1 MRLLLRK
8 KLATDPP
15 PGLRIQ
21 HVAIEKPDTK
31 PTELVHRY
39 FTEKKTAEH
48 IAQKEKHQRLQRR
61 KLALEKYL
69 VEKEKQQQTQEKQQ
83 QTQEKQQ
90 QTQEKQQQT
99 QKKQQTQEK
108 KQTQKV
114 QTRKVHWRKVQ
125 TQKDQTEKDQTEKD
139 QTEKDRTEKNQTQ
152 KDQTQKARQLG
163 DSVESMKELRKK
175 LQTVQEQLAQLQQ
188 KLDQANKVAE
198 QPSGDEP
205 RNTRPPRSA
214 SPDEKSPDTK
224 SLSLESHSTELS
236 SAQEPARA
244 ETGREAAET
253 TDAANAN
260 KSEHTADP
268 AITAETISLAKTA
281 EVARARKTE
290 DRAETKPL
298 MDELFPGASN
308 LPSLDNVDRP
318 SPPKLDL
325 PAPDRAVPVRVT
337 LSDGRTDREKAIDAF
352 RAHGEQIT
360 VLQLSH
366 CSTALTEADFRR
378 VSPRGLH
385 IETWSRDGEFYK
397 IIPGRDPLSLARLPF
412 YYLLF
417 RTPESALAYQKNASR
432 LSRLTALHQA
442 SDMNSAVPL
451 PKGFLE
457 EGEDINAV
465 TSSFVLHP
473 RGQTLDLRTIMQP
486 YQRALRALID
496 AGGYSPIVPNVD
508 DKGKKIHRVLLHIDG
523 YEPSHWDLWQILA
536 RHAHARG
543 LMWPFRNDSAGLR
556 KLRDCINL
564 KTNSRLQ
571 AASQMNPWAANSS
584 SPQLDVDYEDVQI
597 SSFLGLENGEQ
608 QEAGE
613 AKRMNQLVMHRVYN
627 RWIVE
632 MEDEDAA
639 RRFAQL
645 WHRVVLPFAKD
656 GRDGAWKEVEE
667 ERWVEAEYLW

>member
-1 MRLLLRK
+1 MRLLLRE

-69 VEKEKQQQTQEKQQ
+69 VEKEKQQTQDKQ

-90 QTQEKQQQT
+90 T
-99 QKKQQTQEK
+99 QKVQAR
-108 KQTQKV
+108 KV
-114 QTRKVHWRKVQ
+114 QTRKVQWRKVQ
-125 TQKDQTEKDQTEKD
+125 MQKDQTEKD

-152 KDQTQKARQLG
+152 KAQQLS
-163 DSVESMKELRKK
+163 DSAESMEELRKK

-188 KLDQANKVAE
+188 KLYQADKAAE
-198 QPSGDEP
+198 QPSGYEP

-214 SPDEKSPDTK
+214 SSDDKSPDTS
-224 SLSLESHSTELS
+224 SLSLESHSTEFS

-244 ETGREAAET
+244 EIGREAAET
-253 TDAANAN
+253 TDAANAT

-268 AITAETISLAKTA
+268 AITVETISSAKTA

-290 DRAETKPL
+290 DRAKTKPL

-325 PAPDRAVPVRVT
+325 PAPDRGVPVRVT
-337 LSDGRTDREKAIDAF
+337 LSDSRTDREKAIDAF
-352 RAHGEQIT
+352 RAHGEQTT

-378 VSPRGLH
+378 VSLRGLH

-432 LSRLTALHQA
+432 LSRLTALYQA

-613 AKRMNQLVMHRVYN
+613 AKRMNQLVMNRVYN